1 MNRRHVE
8 RTIEYRRH
16 HKARIRAKAKR
27 IVQRWH
33 GPDVNNNFVARM
45 AEVHC
50 RPCSCVGCSYQKKL
64 AIPKISLVRSDISFR
79 EYLEVA

>member
-33 GPDVNNNFVARM
+33 GPDVSNNFVARM

-50 RPCSCVGCSYQKKL
+50 RPCSCASCSHKKKL
-64 AIPKISLVRSDISFR
+64 GIPKISLVRSDISFR

>member
-16 HKARIRAKAKR
+16 HKARIRAKVKR

-33 GPDVNNNFVARM
+33 GPDVSSIFVARM

-50 RPCSCVGCSYQKKL
+50 RPCSCVGCTYQKTL
-64 AIPKISLVRSDISFR
+64 DIPKPSEVRSDISFR
-79 EYLEVA
+79 EYLGVA